1 MLLELMVGL
10 YFIVVQCSYQ
20 LYWSYKW
27 ASETVE
33 AVISKHAEVITGF
46 KNWILELDMCMDYI
60 YLIPVVY

>member
-10 YFIVVQCSYQ
+10 HFIVVQCQ

-27 ASETVE
+27 TSETVE

-46 KNWILELDMCMDYI
+46 KNWILELDMCMGYI
-60 YLIPVVY
+60 YLTPVVY